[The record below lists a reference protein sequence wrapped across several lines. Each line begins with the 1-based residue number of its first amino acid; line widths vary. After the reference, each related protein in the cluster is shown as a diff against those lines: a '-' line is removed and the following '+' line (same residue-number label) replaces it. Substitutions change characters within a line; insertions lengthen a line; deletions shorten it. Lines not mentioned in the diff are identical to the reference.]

1 MSSSS
6 ERDPF
11 LEHARED
18 AEGTELL
25 EGPDRSALV
34 EKEREEAQGVD
45 VFEDPDA
52 TIPGSALKEG
62 APGEEAFT
70 GDSVGLGREDGDR
83 VEADEESR

>member
-1 MSSSS
+1 MSSNT

-25 EGPDRSALV
+25 ESPDRHALL
-34 EKEREEAQGVD
+34 EKEREEAQGVEI
-45 VFEDPDA
+45 FEDPDA

-62 APGEEAFT
+62 APGEETYTA
-70 GDSVGLGREDGDR
+70 DSVGQGREDDR